1 MTNYERIKNMDIEQM
16 AIFMEQ
22 VKMRRLNAMVFT
34 CRPESVEDN
43 QRWLESEA
51 IEIEDEDEET

>member
-34 CRPESVEDN
+34 CRTESVENN
-43 QRWLESEA
+43 QRWLESER
-51 IEIEDEDEET
+51 IEIEEEET

>member
-1 MTNYERIKNMDIEQM
+1 MNNYERIKNMDIEQM

-43 QRWLESEA
+43 KRWLESET

>member
-22 VKMRRLNAMVFT
+22 VKMHRLNAMVFT
-34 CRPESVEDN
+34 CRTESVENN
-43 QRWLESEA
+43 QRWLESES
-51 IEIEDEDEET
+51 IEIEEEET

>member
-1 MTNYERIKNMDIEQM
+1 MDIEQM

-34 CRPESVEDN
+34 CRTESVENN
-43 QRWLESEA
+43 QRWLESES
-51 IEIEDEDEET
+51 IEIEEEET

>member
-1 MTNYERIKNMDIEQM
+1 MDIEQM

-51 IEIEDEDEET
+51 IEIEDEIEGE